1 MKKVLCPV
9 CKQEIDIDNGKEAYD
24 HMQIDKAHRAYY
36 LKCRREVIMNKFKQI
51 IPMGAT

>member
-36 LKCRREVIMNKFKQI
+36 LKCRREVLMDKVRQAK
-51 IPMGAT
+51 PMRST